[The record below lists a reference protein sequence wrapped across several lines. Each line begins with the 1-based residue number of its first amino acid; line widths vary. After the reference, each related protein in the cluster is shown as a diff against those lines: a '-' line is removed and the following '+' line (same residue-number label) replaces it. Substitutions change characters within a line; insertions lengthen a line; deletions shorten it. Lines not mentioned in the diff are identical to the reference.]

1 MPEYFYRIRFRGALD
16 ARQAAWFDGLCLN
29 PAGEEGESLLLGWLS
44 EKAALH
50 GVIAR
55 IHGFGLEVLSVE
67 KFNAGT
73 EII

>member
-16 ARQAAWFDGLCLN
+16 ERQAAWFDGLCLN
-29 PAGEEGESLLLGWLS
+29 PAGEGESLLLGWLS

-50 GVIAR
+50 GVIGR
-55 IHGFGLEVLSVE
+55 IRGLGLEVLSVE

-73 EII
+73 EIV